1 MEFTFS
7 DGDHTEGE
15 DDDDSGCYLSDHRM
29 APTNVY
35 DHAELGSDLD
45 SNELR
50 TSGKG
55 TRRGKRSENK
65 AIVPGRKSLN
75 RKKGR
80 AVFSK
85 KVSS

>member
-1 MEFTFS
+1 M
-7 DGDHTEGE
+7 
-15 DDDDSGCYLSDHRM
+15 DDESGCYLSDHRM

-35 DHAELGSDLD
+35 DHAELDSDGD

-55 TRRGKRSENK
+55 IRRGKRSDIK
-65 AIVPGRKSLN
+65 GSTLGRRSQN

-85 KVSS
+85 KVASQK